1 MLQIQTTLNIFTSCN
16 HFQGTDGF
24 SSFLPAPPK
33 TQQQLNKLSQGAGIG
48 HNNQQLN
55 GAASSTNIVTGN
67 QFSSANNVN
76 QFTAQQNRPPR
87 QDQNLVS
94 LRNSG
99 SNSAGQCGKRNA
111 HGINGRVLQDSQFQE
126 GDTEFGKKQGDACIP
141 I

>member
-1 MLQIQTTLNIFTSCN
+1 M
-16 HFQGTDGF
+16 
-24 SSFLPAPPK
+24 PAPPQ
-33 TQQQLNKLSQGAGIG
+33 TQQQLNKLSQGAGLG

-87 QDQNLVS
+87 QDQNLDS

>member
-1 MLQIQTTLNIFTSCN
+1 MGGL
-16 HFQGTDGF
+16 
-24 SSFLPAPPK
+24 
-33 TQQQLNKLSQGAGIG
+33 G

-55 GAASSTNIVTGN
+55 GAASSTSIVTGN

-87 QDQNLVS
+87 QDQNLDS

-126 GDTEFGKKQGDACIP
+126 GDTDFESQIKNGDKKKIHSKRVQRSAMQWDGIGINEDDDEIP
-141 I
+141 YIKGFIENVSYD